1 MTHKEYIELGSA
13 PHSENCAQT
22 IDNDFHEKNVQECIR
37 YKSLLAKT
45 FFETFN
51 RQHLCLLVVKS
62 YTHDFG
68 SYREV
73 CAAYSE
79 DNELQAKDAYWFD
92 ANCPDCWGVDN
103 SVSEN

>member
-1 MTHKEYIELGSA
+1 
-13 PHSENCAQT
+13 
-22 IDNDFHEKNVQECIR
+22 
-37 YKSLLAKT
+37 
-45 FFETFN
+45 
-51 RQHLCLLVVKS
+51 LLVVKS

>member
-51 RQHLCLLVVKS
+51 R
-62 YTHDFG
+62 
-68 SYREV
+68 
-73 CAAYSE
+73 
-79 DNELQAKDAYWFD
+79 
-92 ANCPDCWGVDN
+92 
-103 SVSEN
+103 